1 MSFST
6 VHSRQTAIKITI
18 KVAIAV
24 GAIFVLTIT
33 LLPYLWLVI
42 TSFKNYGEVFDV
54 PPTLIPKAPT
64 LDVYKGVFTGEQL
77 GRHDPW
83 PLFFANSLTVA
94 GGAALLCTLIAS
106 FAGYGFARFTNL
118 KGGTFLLILIL
129 VSQMFPGPS
138 LLIPIYAMLRRLT
151 LDNSRLGLL
160 LLYTAF
166 VLPFTTWMSVGTFR
180 NIPQDLE
187 DAARI
192 DGCSRLQAF
201 LRIVLPMSKLGM
213 ATTALFAFLLSWSE
227 YPFGLVLLKTQS
239 KHTVA
244 VGLGAFLREFDVFW
258 NEMAAATVMMSLPL
272 VIIFL
277 FVQKFFV
284 RGLTEGALS
293 G

>member
-1 MSFST
+1 
-6 VHSRQTAIKITI
+6 
-18 KVAIAV
+18 
-24 GAIFVLTIT
+24 
-33 LLPYLWLVI
+33 
-42 TSFKNYGEVFDV
+42 
-54 PPTLIPKAPT
+54 
-64 LDVYKGVFTGEQL
+64 
-77 GRHDPW
+77 
-83 PLFFANSLTVA
+83 
-94 GGAALLCTLIAS
+94 
-106 FAGYGFARFTNL
+106 
-118 KGGTFLLILIL
+118 
-129 VSQMFPGPS
+129 
-138 LLIPIYAMLRRLT
+138 MLRRLT

-180 NIPQDLE
+180 NIPRDLE

-239 KHTVA
+239 KHTVV

-272 VIIFL
+272 IIIFL